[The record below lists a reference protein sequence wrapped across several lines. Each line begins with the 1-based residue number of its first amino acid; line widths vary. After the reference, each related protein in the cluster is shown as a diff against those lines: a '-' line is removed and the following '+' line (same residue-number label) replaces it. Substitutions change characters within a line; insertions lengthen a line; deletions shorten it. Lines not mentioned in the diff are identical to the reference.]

1 MDELRLKE
9 HLEWLHDIVRKR
21 QETIDANRKQVFASI
36 QQKGIITLKDICQLL
51 DMEDKESRTKLVT
64 LQSLLMYEQRTTPE
78 GASSLILKEIK
89 SSSRTT
95 QIKLDGNEMKAKRR
109 ERRLKRLAAMTPE
122 QLVEYKRK
130 SRERRIVRKKKR

>member
-9 HLEWLHDIVRKR
+9 HLEWLQEIVRKR
-21 QETIDANRKQVFASI
+21 QETIDANRKQVFACI
-36 QQKGIITLKDICQLL
+36 QQKGLITLKDICQLL
-51 DMEDKESRTKLVT
+51 NMVDKESRNKLVT
-64 LQSLLMYEQRTTPE
+64 LQSLLIFQRRITPE

-89 SSSRTT
+89 GSSSKT
-95 QIKLDGNEMKAKRR
+95 KMKMDGNEMKAKRR

-130 SRERRIVRKKKR
+130 SGERRIARKKKR